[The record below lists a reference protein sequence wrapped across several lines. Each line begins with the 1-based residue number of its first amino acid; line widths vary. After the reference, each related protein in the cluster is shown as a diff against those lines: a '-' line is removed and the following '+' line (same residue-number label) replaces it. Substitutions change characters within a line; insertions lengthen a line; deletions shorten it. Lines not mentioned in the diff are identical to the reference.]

1 LDIGHWTGLPNGGKE
16 LHNYLKIKSA
26 YVLVFI
32 NIIGIN
38 NMQYVALLRGIN
50 VGKSVQVP
58 MKRLK
63 SLLESFGYANVN
75 TYLNS
80 GNVIFDSTENR
91 PNVIRTIESS
101 LKNEFGQLIPTLVK
115 TAEEIISI
123 KNSIPAE
130 WENDQTQQTY
140 IAYLFNDIAK
150 PELIDEL
157 PIKRQYM
164 EIFYAHEA
172 IIWNIKRKN
181 YNKSQITKIANHS
194 AYERMTTRNVNT
206 ARKLAELCSNN

>member
-1 LDIGHWTGLPNGGKE
+1 MFGNLIGQ
-16 LHNYLKIKSA
+16 KI
-26 YVLVFI
+26 
-32 NIIGIN
+32 
-38 NMQYVALLRGIN
+38 MRYVALLRGIN

-63 SLLESFGYANVN
+63 SLLDSFGYTNII

-80 GNVIFDSTENR
+80 GNVIFDSNDDR
-91 PNVIRTIESS
+91 PVIIKTIESS
-101 LKNEFGQLIPTLVK
+101 LKNEFGQQIPTLVK
-115 TAEEIISI
+115 TSEEIINI
-123 KNSIPAE
+123 KNSIPIE

-157 PIKRQYM
+157 PIKRQYI
-164 EIFYAHEA
+164 ELIYAHEA
-172 IIWNIKRKN
+172 IIWNIKREN
-181 YNKSQITKIANHS
+181 YNKSQITKIVNHS